1 MKTYLQ
7 LNAQKDSLSGP
18 LAFRM
23 VVIRFFVFF
32 FVVVLLYFI
41 LLQSFKG
48 YTPIVTYIHLYPY
61 VQSYQI
67 HFDILS

>member
-7 LNAQKDSLSGP
+7 LNAQQDSLSGP

-23 VVIRFFVFF
+23 VVIFVF
-32 FVVVLLYFI
+32 VLLYFI

>member
-7 LNAQKDSLSGP
+7 LNAQKHSLSGP
-18 LAFRM
+18 GGYT
-23 VVIRFFVFF
+23 VFF
-32 FVVVLLYFI
+32 LFVLLYFI

-67 HFDILS
+67 HFEFLS